1 MIVLNSISVAR
12 DLLDKR
18 SLNSAGRPRQVVIGE
33 MYVSISLTLSST
45 IIDKPE
51 HRLGWSTS
59 LPFLNYGERFKRQRR
74 MIQRYFDPS
83 SVKMFSGFQQQGVHL
98 YLGQL
103 LQDPE
108 EFKDVAQ
115 RYVDIAP

>member
-1 MIVLNSISVAR
+1 
-12 DLLDKR
+12 
-18 SLNSAGRPRQVVIGE
+18 
-33 MYVSISLTLSST
+33 
-45 IIDKPE
+45 
-51 HRLGWSTS
+51 
-59 LPFLNYGERFKRQRR
+59 

-108 EFKDVAQ
+108 EFKEAAQ
-115 RYVDIAP
+115 RYVNIAP